1 MCGIAGAVWLSSE
14 QRLEPA
20 KLDQMTDMLRHRGPD
35 GRGTHYQAY
44 PDGSGVGLG
53 HRRLSIIDLEGGKQ
67 PLCNEDGTVWVTF
80 NGEIYN
86 YGEVRQELIAAG
98 HLFRTDSDT
107 EVIVH
112 GYEQWGDECL
122 ARFRGMFAFAVWD
135 ERNRRALLARDRLGK
150 KPLVYHVNDGRLLF
164 ASEIK
169 ALLVAPNVS
178 REIDP
183 QAIDAFLAYGY
194 VPHPHTIFRSI
205 HKLPPAHYAVFEN
218 GRLQT
223 ARYWQPDL
231 NAESS
236 LSLEQIRGRIGE
248 LLNDAVR
255 YRLRSDVPLGAFLS
269 GGIDSTAVVGLMSR
283 HMSQPVETFTIG
295 FPVDKY
301 DEAPFARIAANHLKS
316 NHHELRVEPASIEIL
331 PILAW
336 HFDEPFADSS
346 AIPTYYVSQATRR
359 HVTVALTG
367 DGGDELFAGYMR
379 YRTIESLG
387 AWDSLPAV
395 VRGIVA
401 NPLWDWLPASNRE
414 KSTLRR
420 ARFRMARL
428 RESRAERYSRW
439 VMAYQQE
446 QRHALYHPDFA
457 AQLNGRHPDQ
467 FVSRLVAESRRSS
480 AGRQAMNADL
490 QTYLPCDLLAK
501 VDITSMAH
509 GLECRCPFLDER
521 LVEFAVSIPFRHL
534 VAGGGPKPLV
544 TSTFAEFFPDSLK
557 QRPKM
562 GFEVPLDH
570 WFRGPLSELADDFL
584 LSETSLARGYFRR
597 EALENLLAEHR
608 SGQWSHG
615 NRLWALICL
624 EAWHRTYIDP
634 AEVPSAP
641 LSDLIVVPVTDGKE

>member
-1 MCGIAGAVWLSSE
+1 
-14 QRLEPA
+14 
-20 KLDQMTDMLRHRGPD
+20 MTDMLRHRGPD
-35 GRGTHYQAY
+35 GRGTHYQTYA
-44 PDGSGVGLG
+44 DGSGVGLG

-86 YGEVRQELIAAG
+86 YQDVRRELIAAG
-98 HLFRTDSDT
+98 HVFRTDSDT
-107 EVIVH
+107 EVIAH

-122 ARFRGMFAFAVWD
+122 SRFRGMFAFAVWD
-135 ERNRRALLARDRLGK
+135 ERNHRLLLARDRLGK
-150 KPLVYHVNDGRLLF
+150 KPLVYHQSRGRLLF

-169 ALLVAPNVS
+169 SLLVAPNVA
-178 REIDP
+178 RDIDP
-183 QAIDAFLAYGY
+183 QAIDAYLAFGY
-194 VPHPHTIFRSI
+194 VPHPRTIFREI
-205 HKLPPAHYAVFEN
+205 HKLPPAHYAVYEN
-218 GRLQT
+218 GGLKV
-223 ARYWQPDL
+223 ARYWQPDF
-231 NAESS
+231 NVETS
-236 LSLEQIRGRIGE
+236 LSIGEIRDRLGE

-255 YRLRSDVPLGAFLS
+255 MRLRSDVPLGAFLS

-283 HMSQPVETFTIG
+283 NMTQPVETFTIG

-301 DEAPFARIAANHLKS
+301 DEAPFARIAADHLKT

-331 PILAW
+331 PTLAW

-367 DGGDELFAGYMR
+367 DGGDELFAGYIR

-387 AWDSLPAV
+387 AWDSLPAL

-401 NPLWDWLPASNRE
+401 NPLWNWLPASNRE

-428 RESRAERYSRW
+428 RESRSERYARW
-439 VMAYQQE
+439 VMTFQEE
-446 QRHALYHPDFA
+446 QRQALYSPEFA
-457 AQLNGRHPDQ
+457 SQVNGDAGEFVAQRI
-467 FVSRLVAESRRSS
+467 AESHRSS

-490 QTYLPCDLLAK
+490 ETYLPCDLLAK

-521 LVEFAVSIPFRHL
+521 LVEFAVSIRFRQL
-534 VAGGGPKPLV
+534 MEGGGSKPLV
-544 TSTFAEFFPDSLK
+544 TSTFAEFFPESLK

-584 LSETSLARGYFRR
+584 LSDSSLARGYFRR
-597 EALENLLAEHR
+597 TALENLLAEHR
-608 SGQWSHG
+608 SGQWNHG
-615 NRLWALICL
+615 NRLWSLICL

-634 AEVPSAP
+634 SEVPSAP
-641 LSDLIVVPVTDGKE
+641 LADMLPATTAS